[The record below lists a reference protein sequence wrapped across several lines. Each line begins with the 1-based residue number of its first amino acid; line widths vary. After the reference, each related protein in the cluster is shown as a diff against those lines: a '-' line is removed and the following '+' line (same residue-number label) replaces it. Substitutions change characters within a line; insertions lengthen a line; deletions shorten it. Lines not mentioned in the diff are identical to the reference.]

1 MEAKVFAKYMLAS
14 KAEGCHITPHK
25 DTTHRA
31 GVYIYFS
38 KRRTDKIN
46 QIFIGVYKKGIKIQ

>member
-31 GVYIYFS
+31 GVYIFLKEKDWHDNS
-38 KRRTDKIN
+38 NFDWSI
-46 QIFIGVYKKGIKIQ
+46 

>member
-25 DTTHRA
+25 DTTQTRQK
-31 GVYIYFS
+31 YICFEEEEINPKYLE
-38 KRRTDKIN
+38 KI
-46 QIFIGVYKKGIKIQ
+46 VKS